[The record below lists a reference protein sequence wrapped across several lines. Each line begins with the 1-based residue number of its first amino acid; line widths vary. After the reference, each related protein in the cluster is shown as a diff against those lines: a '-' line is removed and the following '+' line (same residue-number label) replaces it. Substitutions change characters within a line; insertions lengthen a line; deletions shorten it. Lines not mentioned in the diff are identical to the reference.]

1 MEYPIIYANF
11 LSDSIPFSLVEL
23 PIVEYLDLSR
33 NQLGGDI
40 PNTICANN
48 SNLCILDFSDNIILN
63 LYREKSVIVRAW
75 SI

>member
-23 PIVEYLDLSR
+23 PIVEYLDLSH

-48 SNLCILDFSDNIILN
+48 SYLCTLDFSDNIILN
-63 LYREKSVIVRAW
+63 LYREKSVIVSAW